1 VQRRILAGTAVLS
14 SDRFHS
20 HYEGATNV
28 RGQISKELNAAFNE
42 VDLMVIPT
50 AVTNPPA
57 LGPFMQPDST
67 EAFKNDVM
75 TVPIS
80 LAGLPSISIPVL
92 TKDQHRGVGMQ
103 IFGPRLSENKVLHA
117 ARLLNGL

>member
-1 VQRRILAGTAVLS
+1 
-14 SDRFHS
+14 
-20 HYEGATNV
+20 
-28 RGQISKELNAAFNE
+28 
-42 VDLMVIPT
+42 
-50 AVTNPPA
+50 
-57 LGPFMQPDST
+57 MQPDST

-92 TKDQHRGVGMQ
+92 TKDQHPVVGMQ
-103 IFGPRLSENKVLHA
+103 IFGPKFSENKVLHA